1 MASSAIKLTAGGI
14 QFSNGAGAFDD
25 SSRFGALTCSGI
37 NALAFSG
44 TTSATKLS
52 ISGVQTGTASD
63 SLVTRDFVE
72 NATLTGVTS
81 FESVIGASTTVLA
94 SATFDLDG
102 AGSYASATIACTE
115 VPNTVFTETSIDATS
130 GTAVGARYLVK
141 NESSAKYNGIYV
153 VTSRSSTTSYT
164 LTRAAD
170 MNDGRQVVPNKRMF
184 VQSGG
189 TNADTMW
196 FLSGNLVQ
204 RALMTSTPGTMITV
218 SGAHAV
224 GATSITLSSALSGT
238 MNATAAY
245 TDFTALW
252 RGTGIKVGNFW
263 YSTSSSSDQNS
274 GTTLALASGLLE
286 ALSGGQAIFVGTS
299 LKALDATDSTG
310 LIDAAFT
317 GWSQFSSGGGFTTA
331 GTGLTSSGN
340 TINLDISD
348 IATAIT
354 SLPSGTEVFAV
365 HDGAQKKITF
375 ASLRNE
381 VFAAVSSGAT
391 IAAGGALTL
400 ANTSVTNGM
409 LAGSIANAKLA
420 NSTISGVSL
429 GSTLGG
435 LKLGETLVSSD
446 ATIAHGIRMSAVQT
460 ITDSGDKFFFASFP
474 ALGVIKM
481 VRPASDISTSTS
493 IVVSGGSLTDG
504 TTYQIA
510 VIKDVGADGDT
521 LAFSGTGV
529 WNTTGTHFNNLNATS
544 AAHGLTGTTGDHK
557 VFAFPS
563 GTTIRGDG
571 TTVMLDLS
579 ANISASRKAVGI
591 FTGASSVV
599 GGGFNVGDVVMG
611 ININYTLGENVLP
624 VTVIA
629 KLSQHTGS
637 EAASVDVNYDT
648 TVFEIGANSHALTIK
663 STSITSDMLIGNVAN
678 AKLANSTISGVSL
691 GSTLGALTSGTN
703 LFGGYGGVTVSA
715 NVNISPFNNVV
726 AFFAASAQSVKFVSY
741 VTATTG
747 GASFTVNSGLTDGT
761 YSVVV
766 IDTGTSPHT
775 LVREA
780 SGLVATAGVIADSSH
795 GLTYT
800 TANRL
805 LAFVL
810 TTGGVSLGTSVK
822 VALDAN
828 VQNSTVITGTVTGAT
843 SIVATDIILAAG
855 IYSLNTNYTTTA
867 TNITVASVDEATYTG
882 SAARSWS
889 LEAALTG
896 MTSMT
901 GTTTLSLATLSNG
914 NLALA
919 PHGTGLVT
927 VGGTAPTISAITNLD
942 LIVKTL
948 DNNKNVVLQPHGT
961 GLVTVGGT
969 APTISAI
976 TNLDLILQ
984 TLDNNKNVVLKPN
997 GTGLVNIGGTTPTIY
1012 ADAGASVLTIGFDLN
1027 TKCTFTGSVTD
1038 TAAFNC
1044 KVQATELEQTSDRR
1058 FKHDVERIADAGEK
1072 LDRIGGYT
1080 FLWNKSN
1087 APSCGCIAQEV
1098 EEVLG
1103 ESAVR
1108 TIVDDE
1114 VGEKKVMQYNGVIAI
1129 LIEALKDE
1137 RITVRD
1143 IKARLE
1149 KMEAAPCRGLI
1160 AQSAEAGTEAAAA
1173 AVSGGHE
1180 SRVPRASRKCCKEG
1194 KCADADCDSDCSE
1207 CSTGSD
1213 GSTSSVASGTR
1224 SKRRVARK

>member
-14 QFSNGAGAFDD
+14 QFSNADGTFAD

-72 NATLTGVTS
+72 NAALTGVTS
-81 FESVIGASTTVLA
+81 FESVIGASTDLLA

-102 AGSYASATIACTE
+102 AGSYASATIACTA
-115 VPNTVFTETSIDATS
+115 VPDTVFTETSIDATS

-170 MNDGRQVVPNKRMF
+170 MNDGRQVVPNKRVF
-184 VQSGG
+184 VQSGV

-196 FLSGNLVQ
+196 FLSGNLVT

-238 MNATAAY
+238 MNTAAAY

-274 GTTLALASGLLE
+274 GTTLVLASGLLE

-299 LKALDATDSTG
+299 LKAADATDSTG
-310 LIDAAFT
+310 MIDATFM
-317 GWSQFSSGGGFTTA
+317 GWSQFSSGGG
-331 GTGLTSSGN
+331 
-340 TINLDISD
+340 
-348 IATAIT
+348 
-354 SLPSGTEVFAV
+354 
-365 HDGAQKKITF
+365 
-375 ASLRNE
+375 
-381 VFAAVSSGAT
+381 
-391 IAAGGALTL
+391 GG
-400 ANTSVTNGM
+400 
-409 LAGSIANAKLA
+409 
-420 NSTISGVSL
+420 TISGVSL
-429 GSTLGG
+429 GGTLGA

-460 ITDSGDKFFFASFP
+460 ITDSGDKFFFAASP
-474 ALGVIKM
+474 TGGLINM
-481 VRPASDISTSTS
+481 VRPASGIGTATS
-493 IVVSGGSLTDG
+493 IAVANGSLTDA

-510 VIKDVGADGDT
+510 VIKDVGAGGDT
-521 LAFSGTGV
+521 LAFIGTGV
-529 WNTTGTHFNNLNATS
+529 WNTSGTHFDNLNGTS
-544 AAHGLTGTTGDHK
+544 ASHGLTGTAVDYK
-557 VFAFPS
+557 VFAFPN

-571 TTVMLDLS
+571 TMLDLS
-579 ANISASRKAVGI
+579 ASISASQRAVGT
-591 FTGASSVV
+591 FTGASSVAV
-599 GGGFNVGDVVMG
+599 GGPGVGDVVMG
-611 ININYTLGENVLP
+611 INIAYTSGENVQP

-648 TVFEIGANSHALTIK
+648 TVMEIGANSHALTIK
-663 STSITSDMLIGNVAN
+663 NLGITNGMLSGNIGN
-678 AKLANSTISGVSL
+678 AKLAHSTISGVSL
-691 GSTLGALTSGTN
+691 GSTLGALTPGTN
-703 LFGGYGGVTVSA
+703 LWGGYGGVTVST
-715 NVNISPFNNVV
+715 NVTITQFTNVV
-726 AFFAASAQSVKFVSY
+726 AFFAAAARTVKFVSY
-741 VTATTG
+741 VTATSVG
-747 GASFTVNSGLTDGT
+747 VSFTVNSTLTNGT

-766 IDTGTSPHT
+766 IDTGTTPHT
-775 LVREA
+775 IVRDV
-780 SGLVATAGVIADSSH
+780 SGLSATDGVITDDSH
-795 GLTYT
+795 GLTYLT
-800 TANRL
+800 MNRL

-810 TTGGVSLGTSVK
+810 ATGGVSRGNSVK
-822 VALDAN
+822 VALDAS
-828 VQNSTVITGTVTGAT
+828 VQGSTVITGTVTGAT
-843 SIVATDIILAAG
+843 SIVATDMILAAG
-855 IYSLNTNYTTTA
+855 IYVGPDLNTNDPA
-867 TNITVASVDEATYTG
+867 NITVASVDEATYTG

-889 LEAALTG
+889 LESALTG
-896 MTSMT
+896 MTSVT
-901 GTTTLSLATLSNG
+901 GTTTLSLATLSNE

-919 PHGTGLVT
+919 PHGTGVVT
-927 VGGTAPTISAITNLD
+927 VGGTAPTISAITTLD
-942 LIVKTL
+942 LILQTL
-948 DNNKNVVLQPHGT
+948 DTNKNVVLKPHGT

-984 TLDNNKNVVLKPN
+984 TLDTNKNVVLKPH

-1012 ADAGASVLTIGFDLN
+1012 AAAGASVLTIGFGSSAH
-1027 TKCTFTGSVTD
+1027 CTFTGGGTN

-1173 AVSGGHE
+1173 AVSGGRE